1 MCFIKKII
9 DRIKLKKSIKAF
21 LNNKPDKSLPI
32 EDQKWN
38 KLWNLWCEAEKD
50 NTANDNYIYTLMTYS
65 SEINNG
71 GHQQFFFNT
80 ENTNGD
86 FEKINS
92 NLKKALTPVLFDNYI
107 KAYNLY
113 KSLNLKAECI
123 EDYVDI
129 EMEEHFD
136 EFDKCFYANEKD
148 INKAIQD
155 YANTIEL

>member
-1 MCFIKKII
+1 MCFIKKLIERRKI
-9 DRIKLKKSIKAF
+9 KKSIKAF
-21 LNNKPDKSLPI
+21 LNDKPNKNLSI
-32 EDQKWN
+32 EDQKCD
-38 KLWNLWCEAEKD
+38 KLWDLWCKNSDKD
-50 NTANDNYIYTLMTYS
+50 KSNYIYTLMTYS

-71 GHQQFFFNT
+71 GHQQFFFNA
-80 ENTNGD
+80 ENTNED
-86 FEKINS
+86 FETINS